1 MDSLVLKDYASWT
14 KLRELGGQKGA
25 LMGAEKIVDPVAA
38 RYTEN
43 RNHYIMVS
51 HFHEQLKKYG
61 PPGAGT
67 VEGFDRIMN
76 SFKNEHWKLW
86 EEWRAEPAETRLLKM
101 DHSFIYEDKC
111 LDEES
116 NNFAQAHPRF
126 EWWEDYEFLCNAV
139 MMSMP
144 QSPFMREWLNRY
156 AYFNDTC
163 WNCHSVWLPTHLHAT

>member
-14 KLRELGGQKGA
+14 KLRELGGKKVPH
-25 LMGAEKIVDPVAA
+25 GAEKIVDPVAA

-86 EEWRAEPAETRLLKM
+86 EEWRAEPAETRLLKWT
-101 DHSFIYEDKC
+101 IALYTKT
-111 LDEES
+111 
-116 NNFAQAHPRF
+116 
-126 EWWEDYEFLCNAV
+126 NAS
-139 MMSMP
+139 MRNPTILRRRTHALNGGRTMS
-144 QSPFMREWLNRY
+144 SCVTR
-156 AYFNDTC
+156 
-163 WNCHSVWLPTHLHAT
+163 